1 MRQELRT
8 IGIMLQGKY
17 EVCKWRSG
25 TKSPGAKI
33 RIVYYV
39 LICLLRLYGII
50 LVTKHRICQLRKEY
64 KLAKRRA
71 NGEGSLRQLENGSWS
86 CQIMVGFKPDGTR
99 DIRTFTAKTQKEV
112 IRKRED
118 FKSKR
123 AAGLLTGQDLRFEE
137 WADTWYEN
145 HQDNIK
151 PTTQESY
158 RYTLRI
164 LKDHFGRRRLSEIKA
179 MDIEQFLKKLR
190 KEGRSY
196 SYIAQC
202 RGMLFQIFNK
212 AAANDI
218 ILKNPV
224 AFADKMRK
232 EPPKEK
238 DSFTADEMRILF
250 RELPDDRIG
259 WSIRLLIATG
269 MRTQE
274 LLGLE
279 PRHIAADGSSI
290 NIAQAVVRVKGT
302 VAIGTP
308 KSFDSYRTIP
318 VPELVQ
324 YCARNL
330 RNTENKFVWEVG
342 KPDMPCTPSHFRDQ
356 FKKALEK
363 IEGVRVLTPHCCR
376 HTFVSQMQALGVDI
390 ETIQNIVGHAE
401 IDMTRHYL
409 HVQEPKRL
417 EAAQRFS
424 EAFSKKG
431 RGTHGNILDY
441 VKSS

>member
-1 MRQELRT
+1 MA
-8 IGIMLQGKY
+8 K
-17 EVCKWRSG
+17 KRS
-25 TKSPGAKI
+25 
-33 RIVYYV
+33 
-39 LICLLRLYGII
+39 
-50 LVTKHRICQLRKEY
+50 H
-64 KLAKRRA
+64 
-71 NGEGSLRQLENGSWS
+71 GEGTLSRKTNGRWEI
-86 CQIMVGFKPDGTR
+86 QIMVGYKPDGKR
-99 DIRTFTAKTQKEV
+99 DIRSFSGETQREAKAKRDEFL
-112 IRKRED
+112 RKRE
-118 FKSKR
+118 
-123 AAGLLTGQDLRFEE
+123 AGLLTGKDLRFEE
-137 WADTWYEN
+137 WADTWFEN
-145 HQDNIK
+145 HKDNIK
-151 PTTQESY
+151 PTTQDGY

-164 LKDHFGRRRLSEIKA
+164 LKDHFGRRKLSEIKA

-190 KEGRSY
+190 KDGRSD
-196 SYIAQC
+196 SALAQC

-232 EPPKEK
+232 RPPREKEA
-238 DSFTADEMRILF
+238 FTADEVRMLL
-250 RELPDDRIG
+250 RELPEDKIG
-259 WSIRLLIATG
+259 WSIRLMLCTG

-279 PRHIAADGSSI
+279 PRHIAQDGSSI
-290 NIAQAVVRVKGT
+290 NIAQAVVMVKGT
-302 VAIGTP
+302 AIIGTP
-308 KSFDSYRTIP
+308 KSYDSYRTIP

-330 RNTENKFVWEVG
+330 RSTDKKFIWEAG
-342 KPDMPCTPSHFRDQ
+342 RPDMPCNPSHFRTQ
-356 FKKALEK
+356 FKKALEGVD
-363 IEGVRVLTPHCCR
+363 GVRVLTPHCCR

>member
-1 MRQELRT
+1 MA
-8 IGIMLQGKY
+8 K
-17 EVCKWRSG
+17 KRSHGEG
-25 TKSPGAKI
+25 TLS
-33 RIVYYV
+33 
-39 LICLLRLYGII
+39 
-50 LVTKHRICQLRKEY
+50 RKE
-64 KLAKRRA
+64 
-71 NGEGSLRQLENGSWS
+71 NGRWEI
-86 CQIMVGFKPDGTR
+86 QIMVGYKPDGKR
-99 DIRTFTAKTQKEV
+99 DIRSFSGETQREAKAKRDEFL
-112 IRKRED
+112 RKRE
-118 FKSKR
+118 
-123 AAGLLTGQDLRFEE
+123 AGLLTGKDLRFEE
-137 WADTWYEN
+137 WADTWFEN
-145 HQDNIK
+145 HKDNIK
-151 PTTQESY
+151 PTTQDGY

-190 KEGRSY
+190 KDGRSD
-196 SYIAQC
+196 SALAQC

-232 EPPKEK
+232 RPPREKEA
-238 DSFTADEMRILF
+238 FTADEVRTLL
-250 RELPDDRIG
+250 RELPEDKIG
-259 WSIRLLIATG
+259 WSIRLMLCTG

-279 PRHIAADGSSI
+279 PRHIAQDGSSI
-290 NIAQAVVRVKGT
+290 NIAQAVVMVKGT
-302 VAIGTP
+302 AIIGTP
-308 KSFDSYRTIP
+308 KSYDSYRTIP

-330 RNTENKFVWEVG
+330 RSTDKKFIWEAG
-342 KPDMPCTPSHFRDQ
+342 RPDMPCNPSHFRTQ
-356 FKKALEK
+356 FKKALE
-363 IEGVRVLTPHCCR
+363 EVDGVRVLTPHCCR

-431 RGTHGNILDY
+431 KGTFGNVLDI
-441 VKSS
+441 VDHLKSS

>member
-1 MRQELRT
+1 MA
-8 IGIMLQGKY
+8 K
-17 EVCKWRSG
+17 KRSHGEG
-25 TKSPGAKI
+25 TLS
-33 RIVYYV
+33 
-39 LICLLRLYGII
+39 
-50 LVTKHRICQLRKEY
+50 RK
-64 KLAKRRA
+64 A
-71 NGEGSLRQLENGSWS
+71 NGRWEI
-86 CQIMVGFKPDGTR
+86 QIMDGFKSDGR
-99 DIRTFTAKTQKEV
+99 RNIRSFSGKTQKEAKEKRDEYL
-112 IRKRED
+112 RK
-118 FKSKR
+118 K
-123 AAGLLTGQDLRFEE
+123 AAGILTGHDMRFEE
-137 WADTWYEN
+137 WADIWYE
-145 HQDNIK
+145 HHKDNVTA
-151 PTTQESY
+151 TTQEGY
-158 RYTLRI
+158 KYTLRI
-164 LKDHFGRRRLSEIKA
+164 LKDHFGRRKLAEIKT
-179 MDIEQFLKKLR
+179 MDVEQFLRKLR
-190 KEGRSY
+190 KDGRAS

-202 RGMLFQIFNK
+202 RGMLHQIMNK
-212 AAANDI
+212 AVANDF
-218 ILKNPV
+218 LVKNPV
-224 AFADKMRK
+224 AFAEKMRK
-232 EPPKEK
+232 QPPKEK
-238 DSFTADEMRILF
+238 EAFTADEMRILF

-259 WSIRLLIATG
+259 WSIRLLLATG

-318 VPELVQ
+318 IPEMVR

-330 RNTENKFVWEVG
+330 RNTENKFIWEAG
-342 KPDMPCTPSHFRDQ
+342 KPGMPCSPSHFRDQ

>member
-1 MRQELRT
+1 M
-8 IGIMLQGKY
+8 
-17 EVCKWRSG
+17 
-25 TKSPGAKI
+25 
-33 RIVYYV
+33 
-39 LICLLRLYGII
+39 
-50 LVTKHRICQLRKEY
+50 
-64 KLAKRRA
+64 AKRRA
-71 NGEGSLRQLENGSWS
+71 NGEGSLYQTADGYWN
-86 CQIMVGFKPDGTR
+86 CQIMVGRKADGKR
-99 DIRTFTAKTQKEV
+99 DIRHLRSKKQQEV
-112 IRKRED
+112 IRQRDELKRKMAD
-118 FKSKR
+118 GTL
-123 AAGLLTGQDLRFEE
+123 AAEELRFEE
-137 WADTWYEN
+137 WADTWFE
-145 HQDNIK
+145 HHKDNIK
-151 PTTQESY
+151 PTTQENY

-164 LKDHFGRRRLSEIKA
+164 LKDHFGRWKLRDIKA
-179 MDIEQFLKKLR
+179 MHVEEFLKKLR
-190 KEGRSY
+190 KDGRSD
-196 SYIAQC
+196 SALAQC

-232 EPPKEK
+232 RPPREKEA
-238 DSFTADEMRILF
+238 FTADEVRTLL
-250 RELPDDRIG
+250 RELPEDKIG
-259 WSIRLLIATG
+259 WSIRLMLCTG

-279 PRHIAADGSSI
+279 PRHIAQDGSSI
-290 NIAQAVVRVKGT
+290 NIAQAVVMVKGT
-302 VAIGTP
+302 AIIGTP
-308 KSFDSYRTIP
+308 KSYDSYRTIP

-330 RNTENKFVWEVG
+330 RSTDKKFIWEAG
-342 KPDMPCTPSHFRDQ
+342 RPDMPCNPSHFRTQ
-356 FKKALEK
+356 FKKALE
-363 IEGVRVLTPHCCR
+363 EVDGVRVLTPHCCR

-431 RGTHGNILDY
+431 KGTFGNILDY
-441 VKSS
+441 MDRVKSS

>member
-1 MRQELRT
+1 MA
-8 IGIMLQGKY
+8 K
-17 EVCKWRSG
+17 KRSHGEG
-25 TKSPGAKI
+25 TLS
-33 RIVYYV
+33 
-39 LICLLRLYGII
+39 
-50 LVTKHRICQLRKEY
+50 RK
-64 KLAKRRA
+64 A
-71 NGEGSLRQLENGSWS
+71 NGHWEI
-86 CQIMVGFKPDGTR
+86 QIMDGFKSDGR
-99 DIRTFTAKTQKEV
+99 RNIRSFSGKTQKEAKEKRDEYL
-112 IRKRED
+112 RK
-118 FKSKR
+118 K
-123 AAGLLTGQDLRFEE
+123 AAGILTGHDMRFEE
-137 WADTWYEN
+137 WADIWYE
-145 HQDNIK
+145 HHKDNVTA
-151 PTTQESY
+151 TTQEGY
-158 RYTLRI
+158 KYTLRI
-164 LKDHFGRRRLSEIKA
+164 LKDHFGRRKLAEIKT
-179 MDIEQFLKKLR
+179 MDVEQFLRKLR
-190 KEGRSY
+190 KDGRAS

-202 RGMLFQIFNK
+202 RGMLHQIMNK
-212 AAANDI
+212 AVANDF
-218 ILKNPV
+218 LMKNPV
-224 AFADKMRK
+224 AFAEKMRK
-232 EPPKEK
+232 QPPKEK
-238 DSFTADEMRILF
+238 EAFTADEMRILF

-259 WSIRLLIATG
+259 WSIRLLLATG
-269 MRTQE
+269 MRAQE

-279 PRHIAADGSSI
+279 PRHIAPDGSSI

-318 VPELVQ
+318 IPEMVR

-330 RNTENKFVWEVG
+330 RNTENKFIWEAG
-342 KPDMPCTPSHFRDQ
+342 KPGMPCSPSHFRDQ

-431 RGTHGNILDY
+431 KGTFGNVLDI
-441 VKSS
+441 VDHLKSS

>member
-1 MRQELRT
+1 MA
-8 IGIMLQGKY
+8 K
-17 EVCKWRSG
+17 KRS
-25 TKSPGAKI
+25 
-33 RIVYYV
+33 
-39 LICLLRLYGII
+39 
-50 LVTKHRICQLRKEY
+50 H
-64 KLAKRRA
+64 
-71 NGEGSLRQLENGSWS
+71 GEGTLSRKTNGRWEI
-86 CQIMVGFKPDGTR
+86 QIMVGYKPDGKR
-99 DIRTFTAKTQKEV
+99 DIRSFSGETQREAKVKRDEFL
-112 IRKRED
+112 RKRE
-118 FKSKR
+118 
-123 AAGLLTGQDLRFEE
+123 AGLLTGKDLRFEE
-137 WADTWYEN
+137 WADTWFEN
-145 HQDNIK
+145 HKDNIK
-151 PTTQESY
+151 PTTQDGY

-164 LKDHFGRRRLSEIKA
+164 LKDHFGRRKLSEIKA

-190 KEGRSY
+190 KEGRSD
-196 SYIAQC
+196 SALAQC

-232 EPPKEK
+232 RPPREKEA
-238 DSFTADEMRILF
+238 FTADEVRTLL
-250 RELPDDRIG
+250 RELPEDKIG
-259 WSIRLLIATG
+259 WSIRLMLCTG

-279 PRHIAADGSSI
+279 PRHIAQDGSSI
-290 NIAQAVVRVKGT
+290 NIAQAVVMVKGT
-302 VAIGTP
+302 AIIGTP
-308 KSFDSYRTIP
+308 KSYDSYRTIP

-330 RNTENKFVWEVG
+330 RSTDKKFIWEAG
-342 KPDMPCTPSHFRDQ
+342 RPDMPCNPSHFRTQ
-356 FKKALEK
+356 FKKALQGV
-363 IEGVRVLTPHCCR
+363 EGVRVLTPHCCR

-431 RGTHGNILDY
+431 KGTFGNVLDI
-441 VKSS
+441 VDHLKSS

>member
-1 MRQELRT
+1 MAKKRAHGE
-8 IGIMLQGKY
+8 
-17 EVCKWRSG
+17 G
-25 TKSPGAKI
+25 TLS
-33 RIVYYV
+33 
-39 LICLLRLYGII
+39 
-50 LVTKHRICQLRKEY
+50 RKE
-64 KLAKRRA
+64 
-71 NGEGSLRQLENGSWS
+71 NGRWEI
-86 CQIMVGFKPDGTR
+86 QIMVGYKPDGKR
-99 DIRTFTAKTQKEV
+99 DIRSFSGDTQREVKAKRDEFL
-112 IRKRED
+112 RKRE
-118 FKSKR
+118 
-123 AAGLLTGQDLRFEE
+123 AGLLTGKDLRFEE
-137 WADTWYEN
+137 WADTWFAN
-145 HQDNIK
+145 HLDNIK

-158 RYTLRI
+158 KYTLRI
-164 LKDHFGRRRLSEIKA
+164 LKDHFGRRKLAEIKA

-190 KEGRSY
+190 KEGRSD
-196 SYIAQC
+196 SALAQC

-218 ILKNPV
+218 LLKNPV

-232 EPPKEK
+232 RPPREKEA
-238 DSFTADEMRILF
+238 FTADEVRTLL
-250 RELPDDRIG
+250 RELPENKIG
-259 WSIRLLIATG
+259 WGIRLLLCTG

-274 LLGLE
+274 LLALE
-279 PRHIAADGSSI
+279 PRHIASDGSYI
-290 NIAQAVVRVKGT
+290 NIEQAVVRVKGSID
-302 VAIGTP
+302 IGTP

-318 VPELVQ
+318 VPEMVQ
-324 YCARNL
+324 YCARLL
-330 RNTENKFVWEVG
+330 RDTDKKFVWEMG
-342 KPDMPCTPSHFRDQ
+342 KPDMPCNPSYFRNQ
-356 FKKALEK
+356 FKAALEQ

>member
-1 MRQELRT
+1 MA
-8 IGIMLQGKY
+8 K
-17 EVCKWRSG
+17 KRSHGEG
-25 TKSPGAKI
+25 TLS
-33 RIVYYV
+33 
-39 LICLLRLYGII
+39 
-50 LVTKHRICQLRKEY
+50 RKE
-64 KLAKRRA
+64 
-71 NGEGSLRQLENGSWS
+71 NGRWEI
-86 CQIMVGFKPDGTR
+86 QIMVGYKPDGKR
-99 DIRTFTAKTQKEV
+99 DIRSFSGETQREAKAKRDEFL
-112 IRKRED
+112 RKRE
-118 FKSKR
+118 
-123 AAGLLTGQDLRFEE
+123 AGLLTGKDLRFEE
-137 WADTWYEN
+137 WADTWFEN
-145 HQDNIK
+145 HKDNIK
-151 PTTQESY
+151 PTTQDGY

-164 LKDHFGRRRLSEIKA
+164 LKDHFGRRKLSEIKA

-190 KEGRSY
+190 KDGRSD
-196 SYIAQC
+196 SALAQC

-232 EPPKEK
+232 RPPREKEA
-238 DSFTADEMRILF
+238 FTADEVRTLL
-250 RELPDDRIG
+250 RELPEDKIG
-259 WSIRLLIATG
+259 WSIRLMLCTG

-279 PRHIAADGSSI
+279 PRHIAQDGSSI
-290 NIAQAVVRVKGT
+290 NIAQAVVMVKGT
-302 VAIGTP
+302 AIIGTP
-308 KSFDSYRTIP
+308 KSYDSYRTIP

-330 RNTENKFVWEVG
+330 RSTDKKFIWEAG
-342 KPDMPCTPSHFRDQ
+342 RPDMPCNPSHFRTQ
-356 FKKALEK
+356 FKKALE
-363 IEGVRVLTPHCCR
+363 EVDGVRVLTPHCCR

-409 HVQEPKRL
+409 PVQEPKRL

-441 VKSS
+441 VDRVKSS

>member
-1 MRQELRT
+1 
-8 IGIMLQGKY
+8 
-17 EVCKWRSG
+17 
-25 TKSPGAKI
+25 
-33 RIVYYV
+33 
-39 LICLLRLYGII
+39 
-50 LVTKHRICQLRKEY
+50 
-64 KLAKRRA
+64 
-71 NGEGSLRQLENGSWS
+71 
-86 CQIMVGFKPDGTR
+86 
-99 DIRTFTAKTQKEV
+99 
-112 IRKRED
+112 
-118 FKSKR
+118 
-123 AAGLLTGQDLRFEE
+123 
-137 WADTWYEN
+137 
-145 HQDNIK
+145 
-151 PTTQESY
+151 
-158 RYTLRI
+158 
-164 LKDHFGRRRLSEIKA
+164 

-190 KEGRSY
+190 KDGRSD
-196 SYIAQC
+196 SALAQC

-232 EPPKEK
+232 RPPREKEA
-238 DSFTADEMRILF
+238 FTADEVRTLL
-250 RELPDDRIG
+250 RELPEDKIG
-259 WSIRLLIATG
+259 WSIRLMLCTG

-279 PRHIAADGSSI
+279 PRHIAQDGSSI
-290 NIAQAVVRVKGT
+290 NIAQAVVMVKGT
-302 VAIGTP
+302 AIIGTP
-308 KSFDSYRTIP
+308 KSYDSYRTIP

-330 RNTENKFVWEVG
+330 RSTDKKFIWEAG
-342 KPDMPCTPSHFRDQ
+342 RPDMPCNPSHFRTQ
-356 FKKALEK
+356 FKKALEGVD
-363 IEGVRVLTPHCCR
+363 GVRVLTPHCCR
-376 HTFVSQMQALGVDI
+376 HTFVSRMQALGVDI

-441 VKSS
+441 MDMVKSS